1 MNPKTSNS
9 SVKMRIKKLH
19 LFILKS
25 FLGPLVMTF
34 FIALFILVM
43 QFLWRYVDDL
53 VGKGLEWY
61 VMGELL
67 FYASMQ
73 VVPMALPLSILL
85 ASLMTF
91 GNMGENYELT
101 AIKAAGVSLPRIML
115 PLFIL
120 IAIISYG
127 AFTFSN
133 DALPVTN
140 LKLASLI
147 TGVRQTRPELDIKER
162 VFYDG
167 VDDFRIKI
175 EKKNKTNKMLY
186 DVMIYDH
193 RDRLSHNTNVTLA
206 DSGEL
211 KVSDDKKYMVLTLF
225 NGVRY
230 DEKASMDKRSMSAR
244 DKQTFR
250 TDHFKSQTALIELQ
264 GFDFS
269 KTDEGLLKSND
280 RMKNLTQL
288 KHDKDSLI
296 KQRDIIAQEVTS
308 RIKYN
313 YFTKVRFNL
322 QNDTDKHFSILDK
335 AHPVNIDSLYNSQ
348 PLTQKQIIIESAIRQ
363 VNEIKMIAQDNMTL
377 IEKEDNRIARHE
389 MEAHRKFTLPFS
401 CLVFFFIG
409 APLGAIIRKG
419 GLGLPVVI
427 SVLFFI
433 VYYIVNTFGEKMA
446 REGLWHTWEGMWLS
460 SFILLPLGAFLTYK
474 SATDSALLNAD
485 AYIIFFKKVFKK
497 RKQASK

>member
-1 MNPKTSNS
+1 MG
-9 SVKMRIKKLH
+9 IKKLD

-25 FLGPLVMTF
+25 FIGPLVMTF
-34 FIALFILVM
+34 FISLFILVM

-53 VGKGLEWY
+53 VGKGLEWL

-73 VVPMALPLSILL
+73 VVTMALPLSILL

-101 AIKAAGVSLPRIML
+101 AIKSAGVSLPRTML
-115 PLFIL
+115 PLVIL
-120 IAIISYG
+120 VSIISYG
-127 AFTFSN
+127 AFKFSN
-133 DALPVTN
+133 DVLPVAN

-167 VDDFRIKI
+167 IDDFRIKI
-175 EKKNKTNKMLY
+175 EKKNKSNKMLY

-193 RDRLSHNTNVTLA
+193 RDRLSRNTNVTLA

-225 NGVRY
+225 HGVRY
-230 DEKASMDKRSMSAR
+230 DEKATQDKRSLRSR
-244 DKQTFR
+244 DLQSFR
-250 TDHFKSQTALIELQ
+250 TDHFDTQTALIELR

-280 RMKNLTQL
+280 RMKNLAQL
-288 KHDKDSLI
+288 KHDKDSLVKHRSLLASEI
-296 KQRDIIAQEVTS
+296 GNRVKF
-308 RIKYN
+308 N
-313 YFTKVRFNL
+313 YFSKVRNTKVI
-322 QNDTDKHFSILDK
+322 DTAKHISVIDK
-335 AHPVNIDSLYNSQ
+335 AQAVNVDSIFNQLTE
-348 PLTQKQIIIESAIRQ
+348 TQKQMVVSGALRQ
-363 VNEIKMIAQDNMTL
+363 VRDIKVSAQDNMTI
-377 IEKEDNRIARHE
+377 IEKEDTRIARHE
-389 MEAHRKFTLPFS
+389 METHRKFTLPFA
-401 CLVFFFIG
+401 CLIFFFIG

-419 GLGLPVVI
+419 GLGMPVVI
-427 SVLFFI
+427 SVFFFI
-433 VYYIVNTFGEKMA
+433 IYYIINTMGEKMA
-446 REGLWHTWEGMWLS
+446 RECIWDAWEGMWLS
-460 SFILLPLGAFLTYK
+460 SFVLLPLGVFLTYK

-485 AYIIFFKKVFKK
+485 AYVIFFQKLLKK
-497 RKQASK
+497 RRQLPNKEG